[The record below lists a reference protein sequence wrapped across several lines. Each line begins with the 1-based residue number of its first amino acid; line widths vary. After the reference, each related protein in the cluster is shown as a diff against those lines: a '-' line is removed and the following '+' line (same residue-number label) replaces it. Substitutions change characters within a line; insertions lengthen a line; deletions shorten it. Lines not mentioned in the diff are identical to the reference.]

1 MLAAVLSPAESSSKP
16 VEQPRQPIQLASALP
31 EATDASLQDHVTGI
45 GNRRFFEQKLDSLI
59 ASQPP
64 PALGAATQ
72 PAATVLLL
80 DLDRFKAVND
90 TLGHAVGDQ
99 LLRLVA
105 QRMAGLLR
113 GTDLVAR
120 LGGDEFGILI
130 NSTLAQDEVEGLATR
145 LVDLLH
151 RTYLIEGQPVN
162 IGVSIGV
169 ALAPND
175 GADRMRLLR
184 SADLALYHSKNAGR
198 GCYSFF
204 NPAMEARAQAR
215 RDVEVDL
222 RKALVLRQ
230 LELLYKPQV
239 DVQTQRLSSLETIL
253 RWKHPKRGILLAA
266 EFIPLAEEIGIIGQI
281 GEWVLKMACKEAAQW
296 PAEVPVAI
304 NVSPQQFESARFV
317 EVVTKAL
324 SSAGIPGQK
333 LELEVSEAILLRDE
347 KSVITNLNALRAL
360 GVKVAIASFGTGVA
374 SLSQVVNFPIDKI
387 KIDRSLTGKSGG
399 SDAGV
404 KERAIVRA
412 IAALG
417 SSLGLSTLAEGVDT
431 PQHLARIQ
439 KDGCDSVQ
447 GFFISHAVPVTEL
460 KEAVAMLVSA
470 SQTRQFPEAVR

>member
-1 MLAAVLSPAESSSKP
+1 MLAAVLSTAELDSKP
-16 VEQPRQPIQLASALP
+16 VEKPQPIRLAGALP
-31 EATDASLQDHVTGI
+31 EATDASLRDHVTGI
-45 GNRRFFEQKLDSLI
+45 GNRRFFEQKLDSLL
-59 ASQPP
+59 ASQAALAPGT
-64 PALGAATQ
+64 PAQ
-72 PAATVLLL
+72 VAATVLLL
-80 DLDRFKAVND
+80 DLDRFKTVND

-175 GADRMRLLR
+175 GVDRMRLLR
-184 SADLALYHSKNAGR
+184 SADLALYHSKNSGR

-204 NPAMEARAQAR
+204 DPAMEARAQAR

-230 LELLYKPQV
+230 FELLYKPQV
-239 DVQTQRLSSLETIL
+239 DVQTQQLLGLETNL
-253 RWKHPKRGILLAA
+253 RWKHPKRGILPAA
-266 EFIPLAEEIGIIGQI
+266 DFIPLAEEIGIIGQI

-296 PAEVPVAI
+296 PAEVPVSI

-324 SSAGIPGQK
+324 ATAGIPGQK
-333 LELEVSEAILLRDE
+333 LELEVSEAILLRDG
-347 KSVITNLNALRAL
+347 KSVVGNLNALRSL

-374 SLSQVVNFPIDKI
+374 SLSQVVNFPIDTI

-399 SDAGV
+399 SDTGV

-417 SSLGLSTLAEGVDT
+417 SSLGLSTLVEGVDT

-447 GFFISHAVPVTEL
+447 GFFISHAVPVAEL
-460 KEAVAMLVSA
+460 KDAVASLVSA
-470 SQTRQFPEAVR
+470 PHTPRTPEATA